1 MSKRA
6 LKLSKERGIV
16 KSVFSPQE
24 WLKSQLDTIAN
35 GEWVLSLSRVQRPR
49 SNAQNSLMWVWF
61 GIIAQA
67 WSEAVGRVFTAQ
79 NVHDAYCQMFL
90 PITTPNG
97 INLAGSTSRL
107 TTEQF
112 TDFLN
117 KVQADAQA
125 EYGIY
130 LPSPEEAYYAQWQEG
145 YGL

>member
-16 KSVFSPQE
+16 KSVLSPQD